1 MVKNFSFVLAK
12 VTLEN
17 TLLTQN
23 LYHKSSLQTTLAL
36 TKWFRSTKVHSQS
49 FSVVMGE
56 ATPIFS

>member
-23 LYHKSSLQTTLAL
+23 LYHKSSLQTTLPL
-36 TKWFRSTKVHSQS
+36 TKWFRSTKVHSES

>member
-1 MVKNFSFVLAK
+1 M
-12 VTLEN
+12 LEN

-23 LYHKSSLQTTLAL
+23 LYHKSSLQTTLPL
-36 TKWFRSTKVHSQS
+36 TKWFRSTKVHSES